1 MKDHFQEFNNS
12 IGLYRGL
19 VVNLTASQDRLRK
32 LRDTLCATKESITK
46 RGGDLS
52 IYLNRSQQYKE
63 MLRLL
68 QIMFVS
74 LGCEVLTRRE
84 RLQAVPDKIENLITE
99 KHFTSA
105 VDILSE
111 AIKIMEQP

>member
-19 VVNLTASQDRLRK
+19 VMNLTASQDRLRK
-32 LRDTLCATKESITK
+32 LRDTLSATKESITQ

-52 IYLNRSQQYKE
+52 ISLNRSQQYKE

-74 LGCEVLTRRE
+74 LV
-84 RLQAVPDKIENLITE
+84 RL
-99 KHFTSA
+99 
-105 VDILSE
+105 
-111 AIKIMEQP
+111 